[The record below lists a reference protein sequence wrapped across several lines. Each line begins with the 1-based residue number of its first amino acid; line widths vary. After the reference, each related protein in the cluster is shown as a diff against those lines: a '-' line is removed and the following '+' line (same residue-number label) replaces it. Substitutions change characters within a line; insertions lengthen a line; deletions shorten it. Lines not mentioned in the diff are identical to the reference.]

1 MCQRHNL
8 VTTCSK
14 SLLTVKAA
22 TTVRDVLLQMD
33 CHKSMGPDRIH
44 PRVQRELAEVIAK
57 PLCIIYQHSWS
68 NREVSEDWRL
78 ASVTPVRRIQ
88 GTTGLSA

>member
-44 PRVQRELAEVIAK
+44 PRVQRELAEVTAK
-57 PLCIIYQHSWS
+57 PLSIIYQHSWS

-78 ASVTPVRRIQ
+78 ASVTPIRRIQ